1 MSDTKP
7 VGARP
12 QQTWEAVDAYV
23 VERLGATDDV
33 LEAVHDDSVA
43 AGLPDIAVSAVQ
55 GKLLHLLARA
65 VGARAVLEVGTLGGY
80 STVWLARALPS
91 GGRVVTLE
99 IDEHHA
105 DVARANVAAAGLSDL
120 VTVRV
125 GPALETLPRLAAE
138 GIGPFDL
145 VFVDADKEN
154 NAAYVEL
161 AIGLSRPGTLI
172 VVDNVIRGGAVV
184 EPDHADPR
192 VQGTRALFDYLARE
206 PRLDCTALQTVGVKG
221 YDGFVLALVTS

>member
-1 MSDTKP
+1 VSTDSSTS
-7 VGARP
+7 RP
-12 QQTWEAVDAYV
+12 DERWAQVDAYL
-23 VERLGATDDV
+23 VERLAATDDV

-65 VGARAVLEVGTLGGY
+65 VRARSVLEVGTLGGY
-80 STVWLARALPS
+80 STLWLARALPS

-99 IDEHHA
+99 LDPHHA
-105 DVARANVAAAGLSDL
+105 EVARANLAAAGVPDL
-120 VTVRV
+120 VDVRV
-125 GPALETLPRLAAE
+125 GPALDTLRALVAE
-138 GIGPFDL
+138 GAGPFDL

-161 AIGLSRPGTLI
+161 ALSLSRPGTLV
-172 VVDNVIRGGAVV
+172 VVDNVVRGGAVV
-184 EPDHADPR
+184 HRDHADPR

-206 PRLDCTALQTVGVKG
+206 PRLDSTALQTVGAKG